1 MRKRLLAGL
10 LVVMSFGVCADTGE
24 ADDFAQHEELEE
36 HDEDIEGDSDLPD
49 WTVDKVTPVHETV
62 SRWVDNTA
70 RGIDGFF
77 GTEDHLYT
85 RNRSFLRL
93 SQEFEW
99 LEGDDMDHDT
109 RVRFRLDLPTTK
121 ERLRLIIESD
131 PDETQGTLTEQQ
143 ASRIRPDQR
152 DSGNSII
159 GLSQGIGEEDRTLG
173 WDTNAS
179 AGIRFRFPLDPYVRL
194 TAERLWD
201 IGAGPWQLESFNRA
215 SWFNSNGYSGRTRLD
230 IGRPVDENRH
240 LRFVT
245 NIQWQERYDT
255 LEFAES
261 VELFHVLGRRSA
273 LRYAAIAAGSS
284 LSQPRMNDYILLTQ
298 YRRNLHRD
306 ILFFDAV
313 PELRFSR
320 DSNFDARWALTLRVE
335 IYFRG
340 QLRDRRRN
348 PQPDAGDI
356 AYAPDRIM
364 NAFNPGL
371 EASTAAAQANADAA
385 FLQRHPQYFSVDG
398 LDKAPLP

>member
-10 LVVMSFGVCADTGE
+10 LVVMSLGICAEPAEVDDSE
-24 ADDFAQHEELEE
+24 YHQEVDDFEEN
-36 HDEDIEGDSDLPD
+36 DSDLPD
-49 WTVDKVTPVHETV
+49 WTVDRVTPMHETV

-85 RNRSFLRL
+85 RNRSYLRL

-99 LEGDDMDHDT
+99 LEGQDMDHDV

-121 ERLRLIIESD
+121 DRLRLIIESD

-159 GLSQGIGEEDRTLG
+159 GLSQGIGEEDRALG

-179 AGIRFRFPLDPYVRL
+179 AGIRFRFPLDPYARL

-201 IGAGPWQLESFNRA
+201 LGAGPWQLESFNRA
-215 SWFNSNGYSGRTRLD
+215 SWFNSNGYSARTRLD
-230 IGRPVDENRH
+230 IGRPVDDNRH
-240 LRFVT
+240 LRFIT

-284 LSQPRMNDYILLTQ
+284 LSSPRMNDYILLTQ

-320 DSNFDARWALTLRVE
+320 ETNFDARWALTLRLE

-348 PQPDAGDI
+348 PEPEAGDV
-356 AYAPDRIM
+356 AYSPDRIM
-364 NAFNPGL
+364 RAFNPGL
-371 EASTAAAQANADAA
+371 EASSAMAQATADAA
-385 FLQRHPQYFSVDG
+385 FLQSHPHHHFSNPPG
-398 LDKAPLP
+398 QALLP